1 MVKEKVTLFF
11 CDIVG
16 TFDSGK
22 LFLINNLEIKKFV
35 DNLNNI
41 IQYNKTDKI
50 IFSFVTTENLET
62 LHIIEEQFKPFLNDN
77 ICVNNHIYYDD
88 IHNVDKPY
96 DIIMRIKSLE
106 LLYDIED
113 IYYADD
119 TKFYHDILN
128 DLKDCYNIKY
138 KITSIIPGD
147 NGLHDV
153 NIFIENLVNNY
164 ARQKIK
170 K

>member
-11 CDIVG
+11 CNIVG

-35 DNLNNI
+35 DNLNRI

-77 ICVNNHIYYDD
+77 ICAYIMMKYIMLINHMI
-88 IHNVDKPY
+88 
-96 DIIMRIKSLE
+96 
-106 LLYDIED
+106 LL
-113 IYYADD
+113 
-119 TKFYHDILN
+119 
-128 DLKDCYNIKY
+128 
-138 KITSIIPGD
+138 
-147 NGLHDV
+147 
-153 NIFIENLVNNY
+153 
-164 ARQKIK
+164 
-170 K
+170 